1 MSDDKLHTVE
11 LPPNLDQEK
20 LAEAAL
26 GILSLTLDEN
36 GNVWKMLNWDLM
48 NLLFNKGWLQDP
60 IRKTKSVQLTPE
72 GQAVAEDFLVKHF
85 EKKSED

>member
-11 LPPNLDQEK
+11 LPPNLDEEK

-36 GNVWKMLNWDLM
+36 GNVWKTLNWDLM
-48 NLLFNKGWLQDP
+48 NLLFNKGWLGDP
-60 IRKTKSVQLTPE
+60 IRKTKSVHLTPE
-72 GQAVAEDFLVKHF
+72 GKAVAEEFLVKHF
-85 EKKSED
+85 GKKP

>member
-1 MSDDKLHTVE
+1 MSDDKLHTVD

-48 NLLFNKGWLQDP
+48 NLLFNKGWLRDP

-72 GQAVAEDFLVKHF
+72 GKAAAAEFLVKHF
-85 EKKSED
+85 ERKPEG